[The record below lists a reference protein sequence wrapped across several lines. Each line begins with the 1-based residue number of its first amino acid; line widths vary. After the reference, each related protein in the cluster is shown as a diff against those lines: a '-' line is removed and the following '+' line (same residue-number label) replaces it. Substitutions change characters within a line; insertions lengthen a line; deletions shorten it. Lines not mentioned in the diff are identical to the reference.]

1 MTYLPM
7 KSFATGVTGL
17 AQLAFDILKNTVM
30 LPIDLMTPDGD
41 TGAGKESIPAPE
53 PAPEPV
59 PSAP

>member
-1 MTYLPM
+1 M

-30 LPIDLMTPDGD
+30 LPIDLMTPEQEDK
-41 TGAGKESIPAPE
+41 TSGKGTM

-59 PSAP
+59 PSTP